1 MKTGTFIAASDAEGR
16 VQIPKEVCERLD
28 LTEGDKLEVLV
39 KKIRSRR
46 TELKISRNP
55 LTKLLDLSESRSI

>member
-16 VQIPKEVCERLD
+16 VAIPKEVRDRLN
-28 LTEGDKLEVLV
+28 LMEGDKLEVLV

-46 TELKISRNP
+46 LELKIDRNP
-55 LTKLLDLSESRSI
+55 LAKILDLSDPRSI

>member
-1 MKTGTFIAASDAEGR
+1 MKTGTFIAASDEEGR
-16 VQIPKEVCERLD
+16 ITIPKEVRERLN

-46 TELKISRNP
+46 IELKIGRNP
-55 LTKLLDLSESRSI
+55 LTKLLDF